1 MTKEMTLTLDAG
13 IADFAQ
19 NLSEKT
25 HKPLSKIVEEYL
37 SGLRIDTEHRAKA
50 RGQAKNYRETP
61 REVAELY
68 GILEDIDV
76 PDKKEMRRMFHEDH
90 I

>member
-1 MTKEMTLTLDAG
+1 LE
-13 IADFAQ
+13 
-19 NLSEKT
+19 
-25 HKPLSKIVEEYL
+25 
-37 SGLRIDTEHRAKA
+37 LRIDTEHRAKVK
-50 RGQAKNYRETP
+50 GQEKNYSETP

-90 I
+90 IS